1 MGPYDRYKLTFSKTI
16 LIVRWFSVSQSV
28 NHISGHDF
36 KCLFGI
42 RTLNWQVRMYC
53 VVYIRICVISYMLC
67 AVLILITWTPEQKFK
82 FEIQIFSRTVAKVFF
97 NIFHMVSLVFFCFEV
112 EPLVEKFWL
121 PWFLPIF
128 GQVWGFRVFSKI
140 SSPTKDSEK
149 FADKLISFES
159 LQVIWF
165 FFLKNHFLKSS
176 CL

>member
-82 FEIQIFSRTVAKVFF
+82 FETQIFSRTVAKVFL
-97 NIFHMVSLVFFCFEV
+97 NIFHMVSLVFFVLKSNHWLKSFDYPDFCPYLVKFEV
-112 EPLVEKFWL
+112 FW
-121 PWFLPIF
+121 
-128 GQVWGFRVFSKI
+128 VFSKI

-149 FADKLISFES
+149 FADKIISFES

-165 FFLKNHFLKSS
+165 FFFS
-176 CL
+176 